1 MLAYFWLVLG
11 WIVYFALH
19 SVMAMDELK
28 SKFPVRAYRI
38 IYVLISSIGL
48 LALLFYNA
56 SIPALKFFVNTGPVR
71 YLSLMLTTFGV
82 MVVQSS
88 FRQYNLR
95 GFLGVVEEK
104 KELRTDG
111 VLQYV
116 RHPILAGVILI
127 VLGFFFFIP
136 NLPTL
141 ISCACIIVYI
151 PIGMHFEEKKLIRL
165 FGDAYREYKKKVPAL
180 VPNLN
185 KAETKN

>member
-11 WIVYFALH
+11 WVVYFALH

-38 IYVLISSIGL
+38 VYVLISSFGL
-48 LALLFYNA
+48 LALLFYNG
-56 SIPALKFFVNTGPVR
+56 SIPALKFFVSTGPVR
-71 YLSLMLTTFGV
+71 YLSLILTTFGV
-82 MVVQSS
+82 MTIQSS

-95 GFLGVVEEK
+95 GFLGVTEEK

-141 ISCACIIVYI
+141 VSCVCIGIYL
-151 PIGMHFEEKKLIRL
+151 PIGMYFEEKKLIRL
-165 FGDAYREYKKKVPAL
+165 FGDAYLEYRKKVPAL

-185 KAETKN
+185 KAGTK